1 LSFTG
6 AIWHVKGRPDVL
18 KDIRI
23 ELRLQ
28 EECLTTHFV
37 RQNKRFA
44 FTPNQ
49 VAVEDEDHLTS
60 ACLNPRIVAGF
71 LV

>member
-1 LSFTG
+1 
-6 AIWHVKGRPDVL
+6 L